1 MPPLQGEERMLT
13 VFADVHSYF
22 TEPTPKP
29 IHHRFD
35 KGSYLYIYHDA
46 AQHKSRIEVANNPGT
61 PFQDAFNGALDRIH
75 IDHST
80 RFPTLCTVTVDGPD
94 PNPQAFPPPP
104 NPASLYEWRL
114 PSSDQ
119 NDLFRLHTLDV
130 YFWTQEDVDQFLD
143 VMEHILSPSQI
154 ASDRHPQLEN
164 HSHEEDHNNISS
176 VVQQL
181 ENVAVTD
188 PAYQNGQT
196 RNSRTEAFPTS
207 NTTPVHIGMST
218 FPPPPPS
225 ATLPPAPA
233 AATPS
238 ISPTQQA
245 TPCSQPSA
253 EQHNQEPAQGA
264 PLPYNP
270 AAPAAPEPIQHREKT
285 PPPADGVDGTGL
297 QAAVAADHGI
307 PYTPPSQTPGA
318 FAPPPTQPLPYS
330 MPGSYASP
338 PPSAGLPPSSA
349 PGLTH
354 SGSLSSR
361 SSSVQSPPGASLMPA
376 YAASPSSPFFPGNV
390 QQPQQ
395 ASRTG
400 SLSFAP
406 PPQSQ
411 PQSQVQL
418 QAQPQAQAQT
428 QDPNSYL
435 QLQQLQQQYLYNSQN
450 PQAQLQLQ
458 LQLQQ
463 QQQQLQQKQQQQQL
477 APAAQIGAFSIPNTN
492 EHDPNAHLYA
502 AQQQL
507 QLQQL
512 QQLQQQQPQQQTLSK
527 GADSAPTQKS
537 GKLENRAARVESGVN
552 RFLKKLEKRL

>member
-1 MPPLQGEERMLT
+1 MPPLPGEERMLT

-22 TEPTPKP
+22 SEPTPKP

-104 NPASLYEWRL
+104 NPANLYEWRL

-119 NDLFRLHTLDV
+119 DDLFRLHTLDV
-130 YFWTQEDVDQFLD
+130 YFWTQEDVNQFLD
-143 VMEHILSPSQI
+143 VMESILSPSQI
-154 ASDRHPQLEN
+154 ASDRHPQLGN
-164 HSHEEDHNNISS
+164 HSHDESHNNISS

-196 RNSRTEAFPTS
+196 RNSRTETFPTS
-207 NTTPVHIGMST
+207 KTTPVHAGIST

-225 ATLPPAPA
+225 ATLPPAPT

-238 ISPTQQA
+238 ISPAQQG
-245 TPCSQPSA
+245 TPFSQPLA
-253 EQHNQEPAQGA
+253 EQHQEPAQCA

-285 PPPADGVDGTGL
+285 PPPADGADGTGL

-330 MPGSYASP
+330 MPGGYASP

-361 SSSVQSPPGASLMPA
+361 SSSIQSPPGVPLMPT

-395 ASRTG
+395 LNRTG

-406 PPQSQ
+406 PPQPQ
-411 PQSQVQL
+411 PQPQP
-418 QAQPQAQAQT
+418 QAQPQAQAQAQT
-428 QDPNSYL
+428 QDPNAYL
-435 QLQQLQQQYLYNSQN
+435 YQLQQQQLQQQQQQQYLYNSQN

-458 LQLQQ
+458 LQQQ
-463 QQQQLQQKQQQQQL
+463 QLQQQQLQQKQQL
-477 APAAQIGAFSIPNTN
+477 APAPQIGQFTILNTN
-492 EHDPNAHLYA
+492 KFDPNAHLYA
-502 AQQQL
+502 
-507 QLQQL
+507 
-512 QQLQQQQPQQQTLSK
+512 QQLQQQQPQQQQQTLSK
-527 GADSAPTQKS
+527 GAGAAPAQRS

-552 RFLKKLEKRL
+552 RFLRKLEKKL